1 MTARDETTVRDRL
14 RRALLTFQTGQGHL
28 LAAHRKL
35 KGLSESEL
43 AEFWAGPGLRME
55 KGLHAAAAEV
65 EAAFKAFSAAGLVA
79 NAADRHQVT
88 EARRHIADGG

>member
-1 MTARDETTVRDRL
+1 MTARDEVTVRDRL
-14 RRALLTFQTGQGHL
+14 RRALLAFQAGQEHL

-35 KGLSESEL
+35 KGLPA
-43 AEFWAGPGLRME
+43 AEAEAFWAGPGLRME

-65 EAAFKAFSAAGLVA
+65 DAAFKVFSAAGLVA
-79 NAADRHQVT
+79 DAVDRHQVT

>member
-1 MTARDETTVRDRL
+1 VTARDEITVRDRL
-14 RRALLTFQTGQGHL
+14 RRALLTFQAGQGHL

-35 KGLSESEL
+35 KGLPE
-43 AEFWAGPGLRME
+43 AEAEAFWAGPGQRME

-79 NAADRHQVT
+79 DAADRHQVT